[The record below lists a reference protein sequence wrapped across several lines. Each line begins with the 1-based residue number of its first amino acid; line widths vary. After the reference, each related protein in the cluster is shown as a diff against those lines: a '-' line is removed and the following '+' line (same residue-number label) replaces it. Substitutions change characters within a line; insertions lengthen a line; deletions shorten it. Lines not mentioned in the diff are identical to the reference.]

1 MWDGRDDGD
10 AELRGLCAAAAFS
23 GNQRVDVGHFCA
35 SASSF
40 LQQRMTSFSS
50 NCFSCSPGHAAR
62 RNFPSSFTLR

>member
-40 LQQRMTSFSS
+40 L
-50 NCFSCSPGHAAR
+50 
-62 RNFPSSFTLR
+62 